1 MSQFF
6 GVCVLN
12 TDKRHLDFASSS
24 SPLLY
29 ILKFFSSAFSGR
41 RNGFTQSLPE
51 MSLPRCK
58 RIAPSCQTAW
68 RTRMPG
74 FRLPYQSGRRMCL
87 ALLRKDQEKLA
98 PFPQRGRYD
107 HETFDGTWIWCHGAN
122 QRGNKAR
129 KIMSSFTSKQI
140 VLKEGCETT
149 HTHTYTEYIQQSK
162 NLDNNRTCSSIFT
175 NFPKC
180 SALSKWVISLT
191 CCA

>member
-1 MSQFF
+1 MYFSYLSRFF
-6 GVCVLN
+6 LVCVFW
-12 TDKRHLDFASSS
+12 TRKDKRHLDFASSS

-140 VLKEGCETT
+140 VFKQYFAVSYRKEKLYFTIVQWRETPT
-149 HTHTYTEYIQQSK
+149 FY
-162 NLDNNRTCSSIFT
+162 
-175 NFPKC
+175 
-180 SALSKWVISLT
+180 
-191 CCA
+191 

>member
-1 MSQFF
+1 MYFSYMSRFF
-6 GVCVLN
+6 LVCVFW
-12 TDKRHLDFASSS
+12 TRKDKRHLDFASSS

-129 KIMSSFTSKQI
+129 KIMSSSTSKQI
-140 VLKEGCETT
+140 VSYRKEKLYFTIVQWRETPT
-149 HTHTYTEYIQQSK
+149 FY
-162 NLDNNRTCSSIFT
+162 
-175 NFPKC
+175 
-180 SALSKWVISLT
+180 
-191 CCA
+191 